1 MDTVSLTI
9 SKARCFVL
17 HEGLTSFLLLVGRDP
32 VEPRRLSTLFAPSLP
47 LLVRRMLRFRRKRRL
62 ARNDLPS
69 AALANERISHPHLA
83 FDRFSGR
90 LVRSF
95 GRDQTGHDGSLAVEL
110 HLHSRRLKLLVAK
123 RSFPQIRDFLLL
135 VRDPSSRIRLD
146 VIATEDRCQFF
157 RIPRQVGI
165 RPLVLDRATPARRRS
180 LPNQR
185 PPLAKPVM
193 R

>member
-1 MDTVSLTI
+1 
-9 SKARCFVL
+9 
-17 HEGLTSFLLLVGRDP
+17 
-32 VEPRRLSTLFAPSLP
+32 
-47 LLVRRMLRFRRKRRL
+47 MLRFRRKRRL

-95 GRDQTGHDGSLAVEL
+95 GRDQTGHYGSVAVEL
-110 HLHSRRLKLLVAK
+110 HLHLRRLKLLVAK

-165 RPLVLDRATPARRRS
+165 RPLILDIEQRLVVGVLCGISGRDF
-180 LPNQR
+180 PNR
-185 PPLAKPVM
+185 
-193 R
+193 